1 MDASEQDAVMNDE
14 DDFPDFS
21 TPAWVAPLYFASTA
35 KLNSA
40 YIAVSPFGR
49 AWNKTRTAPSG
60 SDPIA
65 AGRRCPG
72 GWIGWRRPKF
82 P

>member
-1 MDASEQDAVMNDE
+1 MRADRPPIPAENLR
-14 DDFPDFS
+14 PL